1 MAQYA
6 GVDTTIISL
15 NEDLVFDPREEA
27 GKGAEEEE
35 YDKGLLVATAFV
47 RPKALLLGPSP
58 AFSEAALPPLQFRG
72 RRRGGQGS
80 VYIQDRF
87 SPFRNFTVQAG
98 VRYDRYSVV
107 LTEDLISPRIG
118 LSYHIIPTA
127 TVIRVAYSRFFV
139 PPPLEYVQLGS
150 ALGSGAFE
158 EHEDEGAE
166 LGAFAALQAG
176 PAFWGDDEGEE
187 EGEVF
192 PGSIRALRQHYFEFG
207 VQQKL
212 HQKIVLD
219 VSGFHHQ
226 GRHAF
231 ENVELSNTRL
241 FVPTNFD
248 RERTWGADFSLRLR
262 PLGKLGVFGFLNYNH
277 TITNF
282 FGPVSGGQPSAE
294 GEGGAKI
301 TPAFDQ
307 RHTATATIGYRH
319 DRSGFV
325 VGFAT
330 AFGSG
335 TPAELAF
342 NDEAE
347 PVGVDPEAVLRKSSF
362 LPVPFFSGGEE
373 EEGEERL
380 VRLPS
385 HWTFDFWTGVTA
397 WKAES
402 KSVDLRFSFENIG
415 DRIFAIAKES
425 EVSPIQ
431 FGARR
436 RVSGQLRLRF

>member
-1 MAQYA
+1 M
-6 GVDTTIISL
+6 
-15 NEDLVFDPREEA
+15 
-27 GKGAEEEE
+27 
-35 YDKGLLVATAFV
+35 
-47 RPKALLLGPSP
+47 
-58 AFSEAALPPLQFRG
+58 
-72 RRRGGQGS
+72 
-80 VYIQDRF
+80 
-87 SPFRNFTVQAG
+87 QAG

-118 LSYHIIPTA
+118 LSYHIPTG
-127 TVIRVAYSRFFV
+127 TVIRAAYNRFFV

-158 EHEDEGAE
+158 PHQDEHAE
-166 LGAFAALQAG
+166 QA
-176 PAFWGDDEGEE
+176 EQ
-187 EGEVF
+187 EVF
-192 PGSIRALRQHYFEFG
+192 PGAIRALSQHYFEFG

-212 HQKIVLD
+212 HSKIVLD

-241 FVPTNFD
+241 FVPTNFN

-262 PLGKLGVFGFLNYNH
+262 PLGKLGVFGLLNYNH

-307 RHTATATIGYRH
+307 RHTATSTIGYRH

-325 VGFAT
+325 LGLAT

-342 NDEAE
+342 NDDGE
-347 PVGVDPEAVLRKSSF
+347 PVGVDPAAVLRKSSF
-362 LPVPFFSGGEE
+362 LPVPFFSGGAEE
-373 EEGEERL
+373 AGEERL

-385 HWTFDFWTGVTA
+385 HWTFDFWTGLTV
-397 WKAES
+397 WKVES
-402 KSVDLRFSFENIG
+402 KSADLRFSFENIG
-415 DRIFAIAKES
+415 DRTFAIAKES
-425 EVSPIQ
+425 ETSPIQ

-436 RVSGQLRLRF
+436 RISGQLRFRF